1 MRTRTAARFGA
12 VVASAGDMGKVV
24 ARTAVVGLLAI
35 SGLAMV
41 GGSANAASGAEY
53 CVASGGQVV
62 VRYNQENG
70 NQYYLCQGGKL
81 DGWILGQPLG

>member
-1 MRTRTAARFGA
+1 M
-12 VVASAGDMGKVV
+12 V
-24 ARTAVVGLLAI
+24 
-35 SGLAMV
+35 SGP
-41 GGSANAASGAEY
+41 ANAASGAEY
-53 CVASGGQVV
+53 CVATGGQIV